1 MPCDVLTQHP
11 LLEQVYEA
19 AGGRGQVDVPRPPSK
34 RLTQVLQLLT
44 ESCLDTFQRRRQQR
58 EEDASQGRRQV
69 FEECSRYMDEAI
81 AVADAQHLILVAAD
95 CRLLKARVV
104 TDLASR
110 KEMAMAEEERDS
122 LLDWVI
128 RHPSEVVC
136 PARRARAR
144 ALKSLGFISAEE
156 KRAAIQAVMRTR
168 PRTSSNAPTATSIGW
183 ASAVAPCRRVA
194 AWSAASASEEE
205 TTPWPMETDKQLP
218 PVHSPNDNDDDD
230 DEKDKDTDM

>member
-144 ALKSLGFISAEE
+144 ALKSSGFISAEE
-156 KRAAIQAVMRTR
+156 KRAAIQAVMRAEGR
-168 PRTSSNAPTATSIGW
+168 ANPAAHLFECPNGHEYWVGECGGAMQEGRCVECGLGIGGRNHTL
-183 ASAVAPCRRVA
+183 ADGNRQA
-194 AWSAASASEEE
+194 AAARAFA
-205 TTPWPMETDKQLP
+205 
-218 PVHSPNDNDDDD
+218 
-230 DEKDKDTDM
+230 